1 MTRVEESRLWSRK
14 PFRIAL
20 ASVLFVAAAV
30 LPLFRQAGARSW
42 DTIWAED
49 GQIYSQQAIR
59 DGSFTVL
66 LHTHGGYL
74 QLVPR
79 LLGAVTPLV
88 PLRRLSLYLAL
99 SAMVTCAL
107 LAAFLF
113 HASQG
118 WISSRPVRLALASLV
133 VLAPAL
139 GLENTATITNT
150 IWTFGVVTPWALVSL
165 SDRGREVAA
174 RAAVAFLAA
183 TSTVISVVFLPLAV
197 GVAALR
203 RTRST
208 WIVCGVFAVGLAV
221 QAVASLSAQDSFQP
235 AMPNSVR
242 DLLDLI
248 GVRVFALALVG
259 VKWTAQLW
267 APHQNHLSI
276 AAAVSVGALFAVLF
290 PGAGWRAQVLA
301 ACFLA
306 YALIAF
312 VVPVW
317 ARGTSYCVMFGGAVP
332 NAHLRYSVLPTMM
345 LSSAAAV
352 LLAPYGPGR
361 TRLVARLG
369 RPLFVA
375 HVLVLT
381 LAGFSVRIPRSA
393 STSWPAEVEQHYRAE
408 CVGAPGD
415 KLVTIQFDYFTGFP
429 VTLPCSRLAP

>member
-1 MTRVEESRLWSRK
+1 MTGVEESRLRSRT
-14 PFRIAL
+14 PFRIGL
-20 ASVLFVAAAV
+20 GSVLFVAAAV

-49 GQIYSQQAIR
+49 GQIYSQQPIR
-59 DGSFTVL
+59 DGGIAAL
-66 LHTHGGYL
+66 LRTHGGYL
-74 QLVPR
+74 QLAPR
-79 LLGAVTPLV
+79 LLGAVAPLV

-99 SAMVTCAL
+99 AATVTCAL

-133 VLAPAL
+133 VLAPVL

-150 IWTFGVVTPWALVSL
+150 IWTFGVVAPWALVSL
-165 SDRGREVAA
+165 RDRGRAVAV

-183 TSTVISVVFLPLAV
+183 TSTVVSVVFLPLALA
-197 GVAALR
+197 VAAIR
-203 RTRST
+203 RTPRAWVVSGMF
-208 WIVCGVFAVGLAV
+208 VAGLGVQTLAILT
-221 QAVASLSAQDSFQP
+221 AHDSLQQ
-235 AMPNSVR
+235 AMPNSVAE
-242 DLLDLI
+242 LLELI

-259 VKWTAQLW
+259 VKWTTWLW
-267 APHQNHLSI
+267 SLHPEYVSI
-276 AAAVSVGALFAVLF
+276 GAAVAMSAIFAVLY
-290 PGAGWRAQVLA
+290 PGAGRRAQVLA
-301 ACFLA
+301 AAFLA
-306 YALIAF
+306 YALVTF

-332 NAHLRYSVLPTMM
+332 NAHLRYSVIPTMM

-352 LLAPYGPGR
+352 LLAPCGPGR
-361 TRLVARLG
+361 SRLVARLG

-381 LAGFSVRIPRSA
+381 LAGFSIRIPRSA
-393 STSWPAEVEQHYRAE
+393 STSWPAEVEKHYRAE

-415 KLVTIQFDYFTGFP
+415 KLVTIQFDYFAGFP